1 MGDKIVEKEIPEN
14 LLADAKKYRAEMF
27 EKVVEHDDATMSK
40 YLEGKE
46 DVLNTLVDYFNQLD
60 ESKGFE
66 SKKEILDKVLTLLPS
81 E

>member
-1 MGDKIVEKEIPEN
+1 MRYDGLLEDFDN
-14 LLADAKKYRAEMF
+14 LRSTQSYAVG
-27 EKVVEHDDATMSK
+27 KVVDEAQNYIE

>member
-1 MGDKIVEKEIPEN
+1 MNYEGLQTDFDNIRSTQPYAVG
-14 LLADAKKYRAEMF
+14 
-27 EKVVEHDDATMSK
+27 KVVDEAQNYIE

-46 DVLNTLVDYFNQLD
+46 ATLNKLVDYFNELD

-66 SKKEILDKVLTLLPS
+66 SKKEILDKILTILPA